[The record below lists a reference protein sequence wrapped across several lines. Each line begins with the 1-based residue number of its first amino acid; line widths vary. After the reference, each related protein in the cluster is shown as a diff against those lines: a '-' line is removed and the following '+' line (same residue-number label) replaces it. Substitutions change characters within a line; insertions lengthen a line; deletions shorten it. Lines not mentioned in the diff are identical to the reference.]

1 MKETTP
7 TKNFDFNTSAL
18 LKMVESPDG
27 GAHSLPEELRGKFY
41 EKYTVKR
48 EAKLKAEW
56 RSKRQQKEASLKA
69 MQDSLDKSR
78 AEMKTRFCQ
87 SEPGRTRISRK
98 MSFGS
103 HSELRDK
110 DQVLFIIVLVHF

>member
-1 MKETTP
+1 VKETIATN
-7 TKNFDFNTSAL
+7 NFDFNTNAL

-48 EAKLKAEW
+48 ESKLKAEW
-56 RSKRQQKEASLKA
+56 RSKRPEKEASLRA
-69 MQDSLDKSR
+69 MQDSLEKSR
-78 AEMKTRFCQ
+78 AEMKTRFSR

-103 HSELRDK
+103 QSELRDK
-110 DQVLFIIVLVHF
+110 DQVL